1 MFKMGIAGTGSYVP
15 EKIITNEDLEKIM
28 DTSNEWIMTRTGI
41 AERRVTTEEEATSDL
56 AYHASLSALH
66 DAGLQPEDL
75 DFILVATVTPDHP
88 FPSVANQL
96 QHRLGCRS
104 ILSLDVSAACA
115 GFLAVV
121 DIAEKYIRSGAYRHG
136 LIIGADTLSKITD
149 YTHRSSS
156 ILFGDG
162 AGAWVVSREDRNSA
176 KGLLYSTIQS
186 DGEHFKSLYVPG
198 GGSRYPNPETSG
210 VKNKIY
216 MDGRKIFKMAVQSM
230 SSSILQTL
238 AATNHNMDDI
248 DWLVPH
254 QANERIIDALAR
266 NLDFPNHKVI
276 KTIKNYGN
284 NSSATIPLA
293 FDLSVRNGTLKRG
306 HKIMLTSF
314 GGGLIWG
321 SAFMQY

>member
-1 MFKMGIAGTGSYVP
+1 MFKMGIVGTGSYVP
-15 EKIITNEDLEKIM
+15 ETRLTNEDLEKIM

-41 AERRVTTEEEATSDL
+41 AERRITTEEEATSDL

-121 DIAEKYIRSGAYRHG
+121 DIADKYIRSGAFRHG
-136 LIIGADTLSKITD
+136 LIIGADTLSKMTD

-156 ILFGDG
+156 ILFSDG
-162 AGAWVVSREDRNSA
+162 AGAWVVSREKTDSP

-186 DGEHFKSLYVPG
+186 DGEHFNSLYVPG
-198 GGSRYPNPETSG
+198 GGSRYPNPERAG

-216 MDGRKIFKMAVQSM
+216 MDGRKIFKMAIQSM
-230 SSSILQTL
+230 SSSIHQTL
-238 AATNHNMDDI
+238 EATNHTMEDI

-254 QANERIIDALAR
+254 QANERIIDALSR
-266 NLDFPNHKVI
+266 NLEFPDHKVV
-276 KTIKNYGN
+276 KTIKYYGN
-284 NSSATIPLA
+284 NSAATIPLA
-293 FDLSVRNGTLKRG
+293 FDLSVRNGTLQRG
-306 HKIMLTSF
+306 NKIMLTSF
-314 GGGLIWG
+314 GGGLVWG
-321 SAFMQY
+321 SALLAY